1 MLTQTEKVVKI
12 EKDETTQ
19 LADNL
24 IREYK
29 KTRWVSNSEKL
40 GKPDSLSAWFS
51 IKEMEDFIREA
62 KENGGDGIKFYYGSF
77 PENYNDIPLY
87 AGRQTIVPVA
97 TRSRDTRT
105 GGISNKDIYIIKD
118 GEAKIITSGV
128 PKLCPPLCASGSEG
142 GMADLGITILDKGD
156 KGMMIV

>member
-12 EKDETTQ
+12 EKDESTQ

-51 IKEMEDFIREA
+51 IKEMEDFIRMA
-62 KENGGDGIKFYYGSF
+62 KENGGDGIKFYYGSY
-77 PENYNDIPLY
+77 PENYGDQPLL

-97 TRSRDTRT
+97 TRSKNTET
-105 GGISNKDIYIIKD
+105 GRKSNKDIYVVKKGKTKILGGVLPII
-118 GEAKIITSGV
+118 
-128 PKLCPPLCASGSEG
+128 CPPFCAPSEG
-142 GMADLGITILDKGD
+142 GIGDLGITILDMGE
-156 KGMMIV
+156 KGMEVI

>member
-29 KTRWVSNSEKL
+29 KTRWVSNSQRL
-40 GKPDSLSAWFS
+40 GKPDALSAWFS
-51 IKEMEDFIREA
+51 IKEMEEFISTA
-62 KENGGDGIKFYYGSF
+62 KENGGDGIKFYYGSY
-77 PENYNDIPLY
+77 PENYEAQPLL

-97 TRSRDTRT
+97 TRSKNSET
-105 GGISNKDIYIIKD
+105 GRISNKDIYISKN
-118 GEAKIITSGV
+118 GKLKILGGLV
-128 PKLCPPLCASGSEG
+128 PVHCPPFCAAPSEG
-142 GMADLGITILDKGD
+142 GIGDLGITILDMGE
-156 KGMMIV
+156 KGMKVI